1 MFDGLSRIRRGARGL
16 GLRHRDY
23 AAASNDGEDS
33 ITIKSGTEI
42 DAMRAA
48 GRLAAK
54 TLVLAGRLA
63 KPGVTTAEIDEFVHQ
78 YTIDNRAIPAPLN
91 YKGFPKSVC
100 TSINEVVCHGIPK
113 KGETLRDGDIINIDV
128 TSILDG
134 FHGDTSRTFLVGN
147 VAAEAKQLVDV
158 TWECLMRGVAE
169 VKPGGRIRDI
179 GGAIQDHAEKFGY
192 GVVREYVGHGIG
204 RVFHEG
210 PQVPHYRANGKNPRL
225 RLGMTFTIEPM
236 INLGTHET
244 VLDDRDGW
252 TVRTADGKLSA
263 QHEHTILVTE
273 DGHEVLTDASALD

>member
-1 MFDGLSRIRRGARGL
+1 MHKRAKSL
-16 GLRHRDY
+16 GLRNRDP
-23 AAASNDGEDS
+23 AASQNEDS
-33 ITIKSGTEI
+33 ITIKSGGEI

-48 GRLAAK
+48 GRLAAR
-54 TLVLAGRLA
+54 TLVLAGRIV
-63 KPGVTTAEIDEFVHQ
+63 KPGVTTAELDDFVHQ

-113 KGETLRDGDIINIDV
+113 KGEVLREGDIVNIDV

-134 FHGDTSRTFLVGN
+134 FHGDTSRTFFVGQ
-147 VAAEAKQLVDV
+147 VSPEAKQLVDV
-158 TWECLMRGVAE
+158 AWECLMRGIAQVQ
-169 VKPGGRIRDI
+169 PGSRIRDV
-179 GGAIQDHAEKFGY
+179 GAAIQDYAEKFGY

-210 PQVPHYRANGKNPRL
+210 PQVPHYRANGANPRIKP
-225 RLGMTFTIEPM
+225 GMTFTIEPM

-244 VLDDRDGW
+244 VLDEHDGW

-273 DGHEVLTDASALD
+273 TGHEILTDATSLD